1 MSFWL
6 GGNLQDISE
15 IVWLAESWKIT
26 LGILLGV
33 LGLIQLYRT
42 RRGGEKIGLEMSM
55 WSILA
60 IALMVLNAEPQ
71 LISEIDSDIDGKLIF
86 LVDSSASMQVEE
98 GGKSRYKR
106 AEEVVEK
113 LSSELGGVT
122 EVFYFDQKVHS
133 KKPSVLGEQTDILQ
147 ALKWVQDRNLGQELR
162 GIILISDGID
172 RSGLQ
177 NLFNVKSSIS
187 TLPKLPGPLTIVQ
200 VGSAD
205 KIFDESI
212 VSVQSGGFAFQRTPF
227 QLTASVQGKPKSS
240 ISVQLLKNN
249 KTEEKKA
256 VRLDEEGKGTVS
268 FDIRPLDVGR
278 FAWEVQ
284 IPVDSADM
292 VPSNN
297 YFPVVIKVV
306 RDEVRVLQVSGSPSY
321 DQKFLRL
328 FLKEDPSVD
337 LISFFI
343 LRTHQDSSA
352 GWGAEELS
360 LISFPYQRLFST
372 DLETFDLVI
381 FQNFNH
387 APYFGYESQELLSN
401 IAEYVK
407 SGGAFIMTGG
417 NLSFDLGEYQ
427 NTPIEDILPVRLG
440 TLDKSSELKFVPRLS
455 LSGGTHPI
463 TKLVNSA
470 EDNQKIWQSLP
481 DMDGYNTNF
490 GLVSGAAVLLEHPTM
505 KTAKG
510 EPLPVL
516 SVREVGEGRTMAL
529 GIDSS
534 WRWSYSEGIEGGGN
548 QAYLRFWKNA
558 IRWVI
563 ADPEDRSIVVQ
574 PSQENLKLGEEM
586 KLLVR
591 SRNTGYQPL
600 ADTTVDMIIQFPSG
614 GKTEMSVQTDQNGEG
629 EVIFTP
635 TEQGVYLV
643 KAQKAVAG
651 NGLATEMVF
660 AVSSRSA
667 ELLSLIPNISLMKGL
682 EKGMQSLD
690 NGAHLIQSGEML
702 NPLLN
707 ESAVRR
713 IPKRTSLEI
722 GTAPIIF
729 VILAFLGTLV
739 IFFRRKWGGR

>member
-15 IVWLAESWKIT
+15 VVWLAESWKIA
-26 LGILLGV
+26 LGILLGT
-33 LGLIQLYRT
+33 LALIQLYRT
-42 RRGGEKIGLEMSM
+42 RRGGEKLGLELGM

-98 GGKSRYKR
+98 GGQSRFKR
-106 AEEVVEK
+106 ATEVVNT

-122 EVFYFDQKVHS
+122 EVFYFDQEVHS
-133 KKPSVLGEQTDILQ
+133 KEPESLGEQTDILQ
-147 ALKWVQDRNLGQELR
+147 ALEWVQDRNLGQELR
-162 GIILISDGID
+162 GIVLISDGID
-172 RSGLQ
+172 RAGLQ
-177 NLFNVKSSIS
+177 NLFASKSSAAR
-187 TLPKLPGPLTIVQ
+187 LPELPGPLTIVQ
-200 VGSAD
+200 IGSAD
-205 KIFDESI
+205 KIFDESV

-227 QLTASVQGKPKSS
+227 QLTASVQGRPSSS
-240 ISVQLLKNN
+240 INVQLLKNN
-249 KTEEKKA
+249 KTEENKT
-256 VRLDEEGKGTVS
+256 VRLDEEGRAEVN

-343 LRTHQDSSA
+343 LRTHQDSSVD
-352 GWGAEELS
+352 WDHKELS

-372 DLETFDLVI
+372 DLDTFDLVI

-407 SGGAFIMTGG
+407 TGGAFIMTGG

-427 NTPIEDILPVRLG
+427 NTPIEDILPIRLG
-440 TLDKSSELKFVPRLS
+440 TVDKSSELKFVPRLS
-455 LSGGTHPI
+455 LSGGMHPI
-463 TKLVNSA
+463 TKLANST

-481 DMDGYNTNF
+481 EMDGYNATF
-490 GLVSGAAVLLEHPTM
+490 GLVSGAAALLEHPTV
-505 KTAKG
+505 KTGKG
-510 EPLPVL
+510 RPLPIL

-586 KLLVR
+586 KLFVR

-600 ADTTVDMIIQFPSG
+600 ANTTVDMIIQFPSG
-614 GKTEMSVQTDQNGEG
+614 GRTEISVQTDQNGEG

-643 KAQKAVAG
+643 KAKKAIAG
-651 NGLATEMVF
+651 DGLATEMVF
-660 AVSSRSA
+660 AVSSRSD
-667 ELLSLIPNISLMKGL
+667 ELLSLIPNISLMEGL
-682 EKGMQSLD
+682 EKAMQDLD
-690 NGAHLIQSGEML
+690 RGARLIQDGSAI

-722 GTAPIIF
+722 GAAPIIF
-729 VILAFLGTLV
+729 VVLAFWGALV